1 MYSEVYSVQFC
12 ESSRCMLL
20 NRARLYKTKQHL
32 TISTFYRLSGEVN
45 IDDADEDLIDYV
57 NSLRVAILEA
67 YTGII
72 QVRQCLFLSSDV
84 II

>member
-1 MYSEVYSVQFC
+1 MISV
-12 ESSRCMLL
+12 
-20 NRARLYKTKQHL
+20 
-32 TISTFYRLSGEVN
+32 FYRLSGEVN

-84 II
+84 DI